1 MTKSHY
7 FCMNRGNIFTQ
18 GEIFHIFNKSIA
30 KYGIFKDLNNC
41 QRFIQALDYYNNHNY
56 GTNLGNYLKK
66 NKNYFPQLLD
76 IDKISFLK
84 FISYCVM
91 PDHYHL
97 VIKILK
103 ESILSKYIND
113 LANSYTRYFNFKFDR
128 KGPLWQNNFKAV
140 RIETNEQLLHV
151 VRYININPTT
161 EGLVKKPEDWKYS
174 SYRDLISNPKYLK
187 DIITEISI
195 SDPKKFKKFCENNID
210 YQKKLRAIKKL
221 LLE

>member
-1 MTKSHY
+1 
-7 FCMNRGNIFTQ
+7 MNRGNIFTQ

-113 LANSYTRYFNFKFDR
+113 LANSYTRYLN
-128 KGPLWQNNFKAV
+128 
-140 RIETNEQLLHV
+140 
-151 VRYININPTT
+151 
-161 EGLVKKPEDWKYS
+161 
-174 SYRDLISNPKYLK
+174 